1 MVIEIAGYVFF
12 QVKTENDINDNGTLA
27 AVASLV
33 ASSLEGGLVSLPLNK
48 YGKVAVDF
56 CSGQSAT
63 KEPVRRD
70 KAPPRRHYTM
80 PCLYFAT
87 EKQRRYEQKDQDL
100 VYSRFSGNDTSSRR
114 RALSLRSLAE
124 PFPYPK
130 LPLSVLHPFS

>member
-70 KAPPRRHYTM
+70 KAPPRRH
-80 PCLYFAT
+80 
-87 EKQRRYEQKDQDL
+87 
-100 VYSRFSGNDTSSRR
+100 
-114 RALSLRSLAE
+114 
-124 PFPYPK
+124 
-130 LPLSVLHPFS
+130 